1 MTSLIA
7 LALIAHQ
14 EQPARQQDKH
24 RFIQDRA
31 FQLDKLKQAECK
43 IGKHKF
49 KLWVMDTDA
58 KRMEGMMFVTAK
70 DFKDDEGMIFVFPNE
85 DFRRFWMRNT
95 LVDLDITY
103 NDKDGK
109 INTVLTMTKLDETT
123 DYSSKGPALTVI
135 ELRDGTAKKLGL
147 EEGMTWE
154 IPEWVVAKD

>member
-1 MTSLIA
+1 
-7 LALIAHQ
+7 
-14 EQPARQQDKH
+14 
-24 RFIQDRA
+24 
-31 FQLDKLKQAECK
+31 
-43 IGKHKF
+43 
-49 KLWVMDTDA
+49 
-58 KRMEGMMFVTAK
+58 
-70 DFKDDEGMIFVFPNE
+70 
-85 DFRRFWMRNT
+85 MRNT